1 MTPVVNGLEAKY
13 DGRITF
19 RILNAGM
26 GEGTDAF
33 EFYRLPGHPSYVML
47 NPEGEILWQAFGPQ
61 SEATLE
67 TAMEEALDELTS
79 KSLDTNRV
87 EGSRLLSAI

>member
-1 MTPVVNGLEAKY
+1 MTPVVNGLEAKF
-13 DGRITF
+13 GSQISF
-19 RILNAGM
+19 RILNAGI
-26 GEGTDAF
+26 GEGKDAF

-67 TAMEEALDELTS
+67 TAMKEALDALTS
-79 KSLDTNRV
+79 GPLDTNRV
-87 EGSRLLSAI
+87 ESSPLPSAI